1 MRKYWAV
8 LAVALL
14 LFSATAQAIESK
26 EGGASPYVKL
36 DTITVNLQGLTQYLQ
51 VGMAL
56 KFARPEIAELIKS
69 WNPVIRHELILLL
82 SSQNGEALA
91 TIEGKK
97 KVVATAKAAINKT
110 LKLDD
115 KDGVTDVLFD
125 SFVIQ

>member
-1 MRKYWAV
+1 MRKYWTV
-8 LAVALL
+8 LTAALL
-14 LFSATAQAIESK
+14 LFSATAQANESK
-26 EGGASPYVKL
+26 EGGPSPYVKL
-36 DTITVNLQGLTQYLQ
+36 ETITVNLQGLTQYLQ

-56 KFARPEIAELIKS
+56 KFAKPEIAESIKG

-97 KVVATAKAAINKT
+97 KVMAIAKATINKT

-115 KDGVTDVLFD
+115 KEGVTDVLFE